1 MSSGIDIVGDIHGQA
16 DALVALL
23 GQMGY
28 EERHGAWRH
37 PDRTAVFVGDFVDRG
52 PKQVESVMIVRRM
65 VDAGNALA
73 VMGNHDF
80 NAIAWFL
87 PDISNP
93 GDYLRPHSSEKS
105 KENRRQHAKFLAEVE
120 NHTSLHEEIIYWFLS
135 LPLWL
140 DLPGLRIIHAC
151 WHSRFMEYLVP
162 RLLPGALLSI
172 DLMHAAAHE
181 PQRDEEKDSPEPSM
195 FRAVDMLLKGMEV
208 PLPDGCAFKDKSGI
222 KRTRA
227 RVRWWDIKSTN
238 YRNATLL
245 ESSLCEQLP
254 ETALPV
260 RLPTCQVVDKP
271 IFIGHYSLTGPPE
284 PLTSQIACVDYGA
297 GHNGSLCAYRWDGES
312 TLDVDRFCWVRV

>member
-93 GDYLRPHSSEKS
+93 GDYLRPHSSEKG

-120 NHTSLHEEIIYWFLS
+120 NHTSLHEEIIDW
-135 LPLWL
+135 
-140 DLPGLRIIHAC
+140 
-151 WHSRFMEYLVP
+151 
-162 RLLPGALLSI
+162 LLSI

-181 PQRDEEKDSPEPSM
+181 PQREEEKDSPEPSM
-195 FRAVDMLLKGMEV
+195 FKAVDMLLKGMEV
-208 PLPDGCAFKDKSGI
+208 PLPEGCTFKDKSGI

-227 RVRWWDIKSTN
+227 RVRWWDVKSTN
-238 YRNATLL
+238 YQNATLL
-245 ESSLCEQLP
+245 ESSLREKSP
-254 ETALPV
+254 ETPLPV
-260 RLPTCQVVDKP
+260 HLPICQVADKP
-271 IFIGHYSLTGPPE
+271 MFIGHYPLIGPPE
-284 PLTSQIACVDYGA
+284 PL
-297 GHNGSLCAYRWDGES
+297 
-312 TLDVDRFCWVRV
+312 

>member
-1 MSSGIDIVGDIHGQA
+1 
-16 DALVALL
+16 
-23 GQMGY
+23 
-28 EERHGAWRH
+28 
-37 PDRTAVFVGDFVDRG
+37 
-52 PKQVESVMIVRRM
+52 
-65 VDAGNALA
+65 
-73 VMGNHDF
+73 
-80 NAIAWFL
+80 
-87 PDISNP
+87 
-93 GDYLRPHSSEKS
+93 
-105 KENRRQHAKFLAEVE
+105 
-120 NHTSLHEEIIYWFLS
+120 
-135 LPLWL
+135 
-140 DLPGLRIIHAC
+140 
-151 WHSRFMEYLVP
+151 MEYLVP